1 MESTAE
7 YLVDVKKL
15 KDKIFMSR
23 LRIVTNN
30 PFFGVFSMDLKYK
43 LSDEIETFDTD
54 GFVIRFN
61 PWFLNLLDDE
71 EIDICMLHAIL
82 HVVFKHPFKER
93 KQEPSLYG
101 KACDIVVNSN
111 IMQSTNKTSLSVLGY
126 ELPYLAPNGKQGY
139 LCSSDEI
146 YEMLLFENSKQNMMK
161 QKNMFD
167 EEQEKS
173 NDDFDSHECWDKNKN
188 KEVAERMLEIDIKV
202 IQGAELYKQKN
213 CGDMPQFM
221 RIIIDSLT
229 PPQINW
235 RVFLSSFIQEN
246 IVDYTFVQ
254 PDKRLQD
261 FDFILPSFSEPED
274 EVKDLLFMVDVSGSM
289 EEEQII
295 TCFSE
300 IQSAIE
306 QFDGKIRGFV
316 GFFDSEVKKV
326 YEFDG
331 DTKVKDFIVYGRGG
345 TSFSAVF
352 EYIKENM
359 DVENITSI
367 IILTDGYCD
376 FPEKGK
382 SMFIPVL
389 WVINNDEVTPPWGE
403 YITIK

>member
-15 KDKIFMSR
+15 KNKIFMSR

-61 PWFLNLLDDE
+61 PWFLQLLDDE

-82 HVVFKHPFKER
+82 HVVFKHPFKES

-111 IMQSTNKTSLSVLGY
+111 IMQSTNKTSLSVLGS

-173 NDDFDSHECWDKNKN
+173 NDAFDSHECWDKNKN
-188 KEVAERMLEIDIKV
+188 KEVTERMLEIDSKV